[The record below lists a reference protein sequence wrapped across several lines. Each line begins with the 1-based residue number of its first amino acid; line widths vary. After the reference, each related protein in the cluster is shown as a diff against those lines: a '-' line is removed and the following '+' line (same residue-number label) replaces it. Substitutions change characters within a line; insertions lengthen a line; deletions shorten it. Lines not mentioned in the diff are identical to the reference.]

1 MYLSIVKYNECFM
14 FSIYAAVQCP
24 ILEAPKDGQVQFT
37 STAFGAVATYR
48 CHSGFLIEG
57 DEERTCQADG
67 SWSGAIP
74 ICRRRLFVLV

>member
-1 MYLSIVKYNECFM
+1 M